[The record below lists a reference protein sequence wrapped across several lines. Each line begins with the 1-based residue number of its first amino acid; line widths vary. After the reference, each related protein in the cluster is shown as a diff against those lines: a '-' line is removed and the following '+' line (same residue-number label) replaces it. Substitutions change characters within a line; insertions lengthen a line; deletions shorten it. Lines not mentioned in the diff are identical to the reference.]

1 VDFRPATAGDF
12 DAMYAVLVAA
22 EGGLRDRHA
31 FPWAAPP
38 PLDAFVDVHAHLLRW
53 DPGRMHVAVE
63 DGRVV
68 GYAAAFVRGGTW
80 FLSDLFVDPAVQ
92 AHGIGTRLLELA
104 WGDGPER
111 RMTLADAIQ
120 PVSNAMY
127 ARRGLVPTTPVLELG
142 GAPTGV
148 GVVPD
153 DVQLVDATREVRA
166 AVDAAAYGFDRA
178 VDHAFW
184 GERGRLT
191 GWARV
196 GEPVAYSYA
205 FPSGR
210 VGPIA
215 ARDEES
221 AAAALAG
228 ELARP
233 LAREVTLDVPG
244 SARALVELALAA
256 GLRIT
261 GPPGLLLLSRGVEA
275 PRALAISGY
284 WLF

>member
-1 VDFRPATAGDF
+1 VDVRPATAGDF

-22 EGGLRDRHA
+22 EGGLRERHA

-63 DGRVV
+63 HGRVV
-68 GYAAAFVRGGTW
+68 GYTAAFVRGGTW
-80 FLSDLFVDPAVQ
+80 FLSDLFVDPAAQ
-92 AHGIGTRLLELA
+92 ARGLGTRLLELA

-142 GAPTGV
+142 GAPSP
-148 GVVPD
+148 VVPD
-153 DVQLVDATREVRA
+153 DVQSVDATRELLA
-166 AVDAAAYGFDRA
+166 EVDAAAYGFDRG

-191 GWARV
+191 GWARE

-205 FPSGR
+205 FPGGR
-210 VGPIA
+210 VGPVA
-215 ARDEES
+215 GLDEES
-221 AAAALAG
+221 GAAALAG

-233 LAREVTLDVPG
+233 PGREVTLDVPG
-244 SARALVELALAA
+244 SARALVELALAG

-261 GPPGLLLLSRGVEA
+261 GPPGLLLLSRGLEP
-275 PRALAISGY
+275 PRSLAISGY
-284 WLF
+284 WLY